1 MNDAY
6 TDLDEL
12 FDVCDSLGRPL
23 GMRKRRA
30 DVHRDGDWHRSIHCW
45 VVGQYR
51 DGTPYVVF
59 QRRSESKDTSPGK
72 LDATVGG
79 HLAAGE
85 SVEEALR
92 ESEEEIGLKL
102 AMSDL
107 LPLGV
112 RQAASD
118 VEPGVR
124 DYEVQYV
131 FLHRTSLP
139 LTAFTPNPAE
149 VSALVEV
156 PVPSALELFTGRRVF
171 ITAKSLCNQ
180 RCHPNEAWLAEQ
192 RIRADDFVLQPQA
205 DRYFYRLCVQID
217 LLYKDYP
224 HISI

>member
-1 MNDAY
+1 MSDLY
-6 TDLDEL
+6 TDPNEL

-30 DVHRDGDWHRSIHCW
+30 DVHRDGDWHRSLHCW
-45 VVGQYR
+45 VVGQQP

-59 QRRSESKDTSPGK
+59 QRRSEAKDTSPGK

-92 ESEEEIGLKL
+92 ESQEEIGLSL
-102 AMSDL
+102 SMDEL

-112 RQAASD
+112 RQAALD

-131 FLHRTSLP
+131 FLHRTNLP
-139 LTAFTPNPAE
+139 LNAFAPNPAE
-149 VSALVEV
+149 VAALVEI
-156 PVPSALELFTGRRVF
+156 PIPAALSLFTGKCAE
-171 ITAKSLCNQ
+171 ITVKALCNQ

-192 RIRADDFVLQPQA
+192 RVRAEDFILLA
-205 DRYFYRLCVQID
+205 DRYFYRLCVQTD
-217 LLYKDYP
+217 LMYKDFP

>member
-1 MNDAY
+1 MNDPY

-23 GMRKRRA
+23 GLRKRRA

-59 QRRSESKDTSPGK
+59 QRRADAKDTSPGK

-85 SVEEALR
+85 TVEEALR
-92 ESEEEIGLKL
+92 ETQEEIGLSL
-102 AMSDL
+102 SMSDL

-112 RQAASD
+112 RQAAID
-118 VEPGVR
+118 IEPGVR

-131 FLHRTSLP
+131 FLYRANLP
-139 LTAFTPNPAE
+139 LTAFSPNPAE
-149 VSALVEV
+149 VAALVEM
-156 PVPSALELFTGRRVF
+156 PIPAALKLFTGKRPV
-171 ITAKSLCNQ
+171 ISVKALCNQ
-180 RCHPNEAWLAEQ
+180 RCHPNEAWIAEQ
-192 RIRADDFVLQPQA
+192 RVRAEDFAPQA
-205 DRYFYRLCVQID
+205 DRYFYRVCVQTD
-217 LLYKDYP
+217 LHFKDYP